1 VWFTGAVADGTHVSD
16 DLDAAAAVFTRA
28 RSRLFGV
35 AYRMLG
41 TVSEAEDIVQDVWLK
56 WQSYDR
62 DTVRD
67 PVAFLMTATTR
78 LCITELKSARA
89 RRETYIGP
97 WLPEPVDTSGDP
109 ALGAERAE
117 ALQFATLM
125 LLEKLTSPERA
136 AYVLREAF
144 DYPYALVAET
154 IQVSEVNARQL
165 VSRARKHLD
174 SERREPVSLEEQQ
187 SLLMAFVAAAQ
198 NGDLEMLEE
207 LFAADVTSYTDGNG
221 VRNAALF
228 PVVGRE
234 TVAKFVRSFRN
245 RAWTDPVLTWIT
257 ANGQPALI
265 LSHGDGAFETFV
277 TVTASTDGIDQLL
290 WIRSAEKLGQ
300 FGVAPPI
307 VTRTS

>member
-1 VWFTGAVADGTHVSD
+1 MADGNRVSD
-16 DLDAAAAVFTRA
+16 DLDAAAAIFTAA

-78 LCITELKSARA
+78 LCITELTSARA

-97 WLPEPVDTSGDP
+97 WLPEPVDTSADP

-125 LLEKLTSPERA
+125 LLEKLSSPERA

-174 SERREPVSLEEQQ
+174 SERREPVSTDEQQ
-187 SLLMAFVAAAQ
+187 RLLTAFVAAAQ
-198 NGDLEMLEE
+198 NGDLAMLEE

-221 VRNAALF
+221 VRNAAPF
-228 PVVGRE
+228 PVAGRQ
-234 TVAKFVRSFRN
+234 TVAKFVRSFRK
-245 RAWTDPVLTWIT
+245 RAWLDPVFTWVT
-257 ANGQPALI
+257 ANGQPALV
-265 LSHGDGAFETFV
+265 LSHGDGTFESFLA
-277 TVTASTDGIDQLL
+277 VTASPDGIDQLL
-290 WIRSAEKLGQ
+290 WIRLPEK
-300 FGVAPPI
+300 VAHFDWG
-307 VTRTS
+307 